1 MNLNKVIFAGNIGR
15 MQSSAMPDGTAVVN
29 MRIASTKR
37 YKDRNGERQ
46 EKTTWM
52 TAASFG
58 RQAEVIQQYFQKVIP
73 SISRDHSMSDPGKMI
88 RVTNDSLLKSV
99 FWNSSLLD
107 RINLVSSTGNRK
119 TSLNSRQRRPR
130 KTTVHQWTN
139 SMTISRFSGYL

>member
-15 MQSSAMPDGTAVVN
+15 MQSSAMPDGTTVVN

-58 RQAEVIQQYFQKVIP
+58 RQAEVIQQYFQKGDPIYIEGPLEVRSWEDDQGNKRQSVEIRILEFQFVGSNQSGQQQGQPQNQPQQQAASAPQNNRPPMDEFDDDIP
-73 SISRDHSMSDPGKMI
+73 
-88 RVTNDSLLKSV
+88 
-99 FWNSSLLD
+99 F
-107 RINLVSSTGNRK
+107 
-119 TSLNSRQRRPR
+119 
-130 KTTVHQWTN
+130 
-139 SMTISRFSGYL
+139 